1 MTTETLDAQEMKHR
15 VVGTEPPRQTYFQT
29 IVALITSPR
38 IFFTDLDQDTGYKKP
53 LVFLTISGVF
63 WASLRYVYFSDH
75 SLFQAL
81 TLPIN
86 AMGMPFVLAAF
97 TFMIM
102 GLFFGRM
109 ASYRHIVIIYAYATG
124 VTMMVS
130 WLPTTEVFTEP
141 WRFLLVAVGLVKW
154 CSFKW
159 MQAIT
164 AIVLGVVILLVML
177 ASMSPVLVFLRQFI
191 V

>member
-1 MTTETLDAQEMKHR
+1 MTTETLPVQEMEHQG
-15 VVGTEPPRQTYFQT
+15 VGNTRPKQTYFQT

-38 IFFTDLDQDTGYKKP
+38 LFFAQLPQDTGYKKP
-53 LVFLTISGVF
+53 LVFLAISGLF

-75 SLFQAL
+75 SLFQAF
-81 TLPIN
+81 TLGIN

-102 GLFFGRM
+102 GLFFGRL
-109 ASYRHIVIIYAYATG
+109 ASYRHLAIIYVYATG

-130 WLPTTEVFTEP
+130 WLPTTEIFTEP
-141 WRFLLVAVGLVKW
+141 WRFILVAVGLVKW

-159 MQAIT
+159 IQAIT
-164 AIVLGVVILLVML
+164 SIVLGVIILLVML
-177 ASMSPVLVFLRQFI
+177 ASMSPVLMYLRQFL